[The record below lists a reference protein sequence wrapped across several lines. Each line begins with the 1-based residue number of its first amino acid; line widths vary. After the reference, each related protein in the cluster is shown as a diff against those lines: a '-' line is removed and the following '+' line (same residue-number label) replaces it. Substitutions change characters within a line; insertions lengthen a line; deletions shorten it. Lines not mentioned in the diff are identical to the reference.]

1 MDRARRPRRV
11 PAFGEWN
18 YYYGNDL
25 STASAVYGG
34 GTDLEACS
42 DIWFRYSPESRKPVT
57 KKARR
62 ADQKAPGGG
71 NKQRPRAARRSTLA
85 RSSSES
91 AAATP
96 AKVVTARVVRPPI
109 DADLYQVPPPDF
121 LPGEPRRRKAGKSL
135 WMGLS
140 CFGLSCSSACVA

>member
-18 YYYGNDL
+18 YYYGPGDDL
-25 STASAVYGG
+25 STAPTVYGG
-34 GTDLEACS
+34 GPDLEACS

-62 ADQKAPGGG
+62 ADQKPAGGA
-71 NKQRPRAARRSTLA
+71 NKQRPRAAA

-91 AAATP
+91 VAATP
-96 AKVVTARVVRPPI
+96 AKVATARVVRPPI

-121 LPGEPRRRKAGKSL
+121 LPGEPRRRRKAGKSL
-135 WMGLS
+135 WMGLTLS
-140 CFGLSCSSACVA
+140 CFGLSC